1 MNASHETRRVLGN
14 RVGDH
19 LKDLDCC
26 DYLLD
31 AGPKTP
37 MKEGID
43 KVDWR
48 EMRIISVTCDVRISK
63 GIKAE

>member
-1 MNASHETRRVLGN
+1 MKLGN
-14 RVGDH
+14 RLGDR
-19 LKDLDCC
+19 LKDLDCW

-48 EMRIISVTCDVRISK
+48 EMRI
-63 GIKAE
+63 KAD